1 MQHDMRHDM
10 QHDMRHGIQQD
21 MQNGMQHDMQN
32 GMQQDLR
39 VENGNIA
46 IISND
51 SNHTF
56 TSKPLS
62 PIEKTKMWWLNYPT
76 QWTIGPPIQP
86 FSHCSLS
93 QLSSAGTS
101 PALPG
106 PSPEWKAGP
115 PFPIFHFK
123 IGGPIINTHFKK
135 TKSKSSHFRRIC

>member
-21 MQNGMQHDMQN
+21 MQNGMQHDMQHNMQNGMQHDMQN

-62 PIEKTKMWWLNYPT
+62 RGPVVCEASRPAADSEGELPPSSWL
-76 QWTIGPPIQP
+76 I
-86 FSHCSLS
+86 H
-93 QLSSAGTS
+93 
-101 PALPG
+101 
-106 PSPEWKAGP
+106 
-115 PFPIFHFK
+115 
-123 IGGPIINTHFKK
+123 
-135 TKSKSSHFRRIC
+135 